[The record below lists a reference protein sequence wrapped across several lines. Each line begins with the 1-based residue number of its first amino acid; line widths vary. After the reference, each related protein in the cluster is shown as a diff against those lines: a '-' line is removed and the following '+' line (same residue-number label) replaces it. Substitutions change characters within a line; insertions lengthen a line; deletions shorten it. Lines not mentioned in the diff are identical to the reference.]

1 MTSEMAPLGRLLL
14 RLFCVP
20 LFLCAPAGR
29 LIAQGSAGSAGKLE
43 PRALVDFPTAG
54 MIPRGSVALDVDFY
68 RDGGVDLACAVGI
81 FDRLSAGLSY
91 GGAGLIGAGSAVMNA
106 TPGFNVKLRLLE
118 ESVYVPALAL
128 GFDSQGH
135 DGYNRS
141 LNRYVIKSPGLYAVF
156 SKNYAVLGFFS
167 LHGGANYSLE
177 RTDGNQNI
185 NLFAGIEKTIGPFLS
200 FMVEYNLGSND
211 TGDRALGGGKGY
223 LNLALRCS
231 LGGGLT
237 LGVTF
242 KDIADNGGNVTVAN
256 RTVHIEYVRSL

>member
-1 MTSEMAPLGRLLL
+1 MMTKGAVRVIPVILI
-14 RLFCVP
+14 
-20 LFLCAPAGR
+20 LCALAPESH
-29 LIAQGSAGSAGKLE
+29 AQGSAGSAGKLE

-54 MIPRGSVALDVDFY
+54 MIPRGSIALDVDFY
-68 RDGGVDLACAVGI
+68 RDGGVDLACGVGI

-91 GGAGLIGAGSAVMNA
+91 GGSGLIGAGSPVMNA
-106 TPGFNVKLRLLE
+106 TPGFSVKLRLLE

-141 LNRYVIKSPGLYAVF
+141 LDRYTIKSPGLYAVF

-167 LHGGANYSLE
+167 LHGGTNYSFE
-177 RTDGNQNI
+177 RSDGNRNI
-185 NLFAGIEKTIGPFLS
+185 NLFAGIEKTLGPFLS
-200 FMVEYNLGSND
+200 FMLEYNLGTND
-211 TGDRALGGGKGY
+211 TGGNTLGKGKGY
-223 LNLALRCS
+223 LNTALRCS

-237 LGVTF
+237 LGINL
-242 KDIADNGGNVTVAN
+242 KDLAHNGGNVTVAS